1 MHGCGQKWAWDSNFN
16 EWMNL
21 DEFLHA
27 NTYLRKLKVTLIVI
41 GWAWSNMGVSF
52 QVMVLYNLLYLIN
65 EWMNWADFFACSYMV
80 PGKLKVTLGM
90 HMVKYG
96 CDLLSSGTQSINP
109 SINHSINQSMRIY
122 SWQEIYI
129 YICIYIY
136 ITKSRYKT

>member
-1 MHGCGQKWAWDSNFN
+1 MCGCGQKWACDSNFN

-52 QVMVLYNLLYLIN
+52 QVMGLYNLLYLIN
-65 EWMNWADFFACSYMV
+65 EWMNWADFFAYSYMV
-80 PGKLKVTLGM
+80 PGKLKVALGM

-96 CDLLSSGTQSINP
+96 CDLLGSGTLSINQSIHQSISQSINQSINP
-109 SINHSINQSMRIY
+109 SFGIY
-122 SWQEIYI
+122 WWQEIYI
-129 YICIYIY
+129 YIYNQI
-136 ITKSRYKT
+136 